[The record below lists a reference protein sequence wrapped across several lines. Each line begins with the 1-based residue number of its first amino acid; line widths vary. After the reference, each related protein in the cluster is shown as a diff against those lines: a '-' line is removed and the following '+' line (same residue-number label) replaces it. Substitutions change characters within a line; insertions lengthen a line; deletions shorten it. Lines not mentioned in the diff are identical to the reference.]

1 MPSGRGSA
9 TGPAVGLL
17 RAAVPAAAG
26 HDQLTRVG
34 RPRWLVTC
42 SCGWG
47 RECSSAW
54 AGESVSRLHQQLG
67 DVGVEHATQIEAPE
81 GPKSGEQLPLV

>member
-1 MPSGRGSA
+1 MAVSGEARDPLTSVGMRPSKR
-9 TGPAVGLL
+9 
-17 RAAVPAAAG
+17 
-26 HDQLTRVG
+26 H
-34 RPRWLVTC
+34 WLVVC

-54 AGESVSRLHQQLG
+54 AAESVSRLHQQLG

-81 GPKSGEQLPLV
+81 GSKSGEQLPLV